1 MRKLSYILYEK
12 QLITESTAATVEMRE
27 DLLQK
32 KKQKQRRIVY
42 HTAAAAR

>member
-12 QLITESTAATVEMRE
+12 QLITESTAAAVEIRE
-27 DLLQK
+27 DLQQ